1 MNWKKFFAALLAVC
15 LAVSCLCMNAVANV
29 VEYTD
34 DGILVGGTYSENSGN
49 NVEKVPPTGST
60 PPTEIPTPSSNP
72 DGTDVEKPDST
83 ATPDPSATPIPTS
96 IPTPPT
102 TTPDSPTG
110 NTGTDSDSS
119 IGGGGTN
126 ETHGE
131 IANSIADGT
140 WGEEYTTCEKCGKHD
155 WWKLS
160 DGTFKCKNCS
170 YITTGVKETSNVTPL
185 DEGNRSGTAI
195 ITNASGKEVEQQAT
209 TQKNAEGDTS
219 QVVVTGIVKEE
230 EGKSTNSV
238 TVETVKDSEGKVTSV
253 KSELEVPGK
262 NSGGTSSVGVNS
274 IPAVAKGFLTEEEMA
289 EYRSNGAN
297 YLVFAKDYKDPEPL
311 KVSAAYSFVKIV
323 PEITQS
329 RNPVQAAA
337 DKRELAYL
345 NSVLAYQIANAQK
358 EQQYIASVQQQQQAA
373 LQREEAYAEMVLAAA
388 AKLQQEADQ
397 REAAYLQ
404 SVRAAQVAAQK
415 QLMTESELTVKAPSR
430 LNGFIDY

>member
-1 MNWKKFFAALLAVC
+1 MNWKKLLAALIAVC
-15 LAVSCLCMNAVANV
+15 LAVSCLCTNV
-29 VEYTD
+29 FAAENE
-34 DGILVGGTYSENSGN
+34 DGIVTG
-49 NVEKVPPTGST
+49 GST
-60 PPTEIPTPSSNP
+60 GNTG
-72 DGTDVEKPDST
+72 DGSGDST
-83 ATPDPSATPIPTS
+83 GGS
-96 IPTPPT
+96 
-102 TTPDSPTG
+102 TG
-110 NTGTDSDSS
+110 NTGTDPDSS
-119 IGGGGTN
+119 IGGGGTDTGDN
-126 ETHGE
+126 TGTTDNNTTTPTTTRDATTTEAHGE
-131 IANSIADGT
+131 IANAKADGT

-195 ITNASGKEVEQQAT
+195 ITNASGKEVEQ
-209 TQKNAEGDTS
+209 
-219 QVVVTGIVKEE
+219 VVVTEIVKEE

-297 YLVFAKDYKDPEPL
+297 YLVFAKDYKDPETL

-415 QLMTESELTVKAPSR
+415 QQMTESELTVKTPSIQKA
-430 LNGFIDY
+430 LIVY

>member
-1 MNWKKFFAALLAVC
+1 M
-15 LAVSCLCMNAVANV
+15 
-29 VEYTD
+29 
-34 DGILVGGTYSENSGN
+34 
-49 NVEKVPPTGST
+49 
-60 PPTEIPTPSSNP
+60 
-72 DGTDVEKPDST
+72 
-83 ATPDPSATPIPTS
+83 
-96 IPTPPT
+96 
-102 TTPDSPTG
+102 
-110 NTGTDSDSS
+110 
-119 IGGGGTN
+119 
-126 ETHGE
+126 
-131 IANSIADGT
+131 
-140 WGEEYTTCEKCGKHD
+140 
-155 WWKLS
+155 
-160 DGTFKCKNCS
+160 
-170 YITTGVKETSNVTPL
+170 
-185 DEGNRSGTAI
+185 
-195 ITNASGKEVEQQAT
+195 
-209 TQKNAEGDTS
+209 
-219 QVVVTGIVKEE
+219 VVTEIVKEE

-297 YLVFAKDYKDPEPL
+297 YLVFAKDYKDPETL

-345 NSVLAYQIANAQK
+345 SSVLAYQIANAQK

-415 QLMTESELTVKAPSR
+415 QQMTESELTVKTPSIQKA
-430 LNGFIDY
+430 LIVY